1 MVQCCHGAR
10 FVPKNQAAFER
21 LFSCPPR
28 AGIFTSGA
36 FVRKVRLDLVMAVI
50 GLITEVIRL
59 VNKLL
64 S

>member
-1 MVQCCHGAR
+1 MVLPWVVIR
-10 FVPKNQAAFER
+10 PKEIQAAFER

-36 FVRKVRLDLVMAVI
+36 FVRNVRLDLMMEVI
-50 GLITEVIRL
+50 GLITEILRL
-59 VNKLL
+59 ANKLL